1 MIIRANVFPK
11 LQTVKIL
18 IRPLCKKRPLK
29 KGFDSQHLKASQILA
44 KSLWERFYHV
54 FSSLA
59 GKLIWRM
66 CPLIL
71 GQIVGVFAN
80 TLTADGK
87 HPIEDWE
94 NFLLPVQMQLSDN
107 WKFFLNFLF
116 HFWNLHNILNV
127 LKKRKNGGHS

>member
-1 MIIRANVFPK
+1 
-11 LQTVKIL
+11 
-18 IRPLCKKRPLK
+18 
-29 KGFDSQHLKASQILA
+29 
-44 KSLWERFYHV
+44 
-54 FSSLA
+54 
-59 GKLIWRM
+59 M

-127 LKKRKNGGHS
+127 LKKEKNGGHS